1 MKPEEFYKK
10 LQPLFNQLHIP
21 DIPLNEQGYYTFM
34 LETGQVFLE
43 LTEVDT
49 MVMLAFLPLPE
60 KLTTDL
66 LLELLQANLTP
77 DQPSRVI
84 LAADKED
91 KRLCLWIDISTDK
104 IYHEELYQMLEQL
117 NVTMRIISRW
127 FEETEK
133 EKENGQQA
141 NQRNIEKSRQAE
153 AMLNKRR
160 R

>member
-1 MKPEEFYKK
+1 MKPEEFFQK
-10 LQPLFNQLHIP
+10 LQPLFKQLQVP
-21 DIPLNEQGYYTFM
+21 DIEMNPQGYYTFM
-34 LETGQVFLE
+34 LETGQIFLE

-49 MVMLAFLPLPE
+49 MVMLSFIPLPE

-91 KRLCLWIDISTDK
+91 KRLCLWIDITTDK
-104 IYHEELYQMLEQL
+104 IYVEELYAMLEQL
-117 NVTMRIISRW
+117 NITMRIISRW

-133 EKENGQQA
+133 EKQAGQQA
-141 NQRNIEKSRQAE
+141 NQRNIEKSKQAE
-153 AMLNKRR
+153 AMLNQRR

>member
-1 MKPEEFYKK
+1 MKPEEFFQK
-10 LQPLFNQLHIP
+10 LQPLFRQLQVP
-21 DIPLNEQGYYTFM
+21 DIEMNPQGYYTFM
-34 LETGQVFLE
+34 LETGQIFLE

-49 MVMLAFLPLPE
+49 MVMLSFIPLPE

-91 KRLCLWIDISTDK
+91 KRLCLWIDITTDK
-104 IYHEELYQMLEQL
+104 IYLEELYAMLEQL
-117 NVTMRIISRW
+117 NITMRIISRW

-133 EKENGQQA
+133 EKQAGQQA
-141 NQRNIEKSRQAE
+141 NQRNIEKSKQAE
-153 AMLNKRR
+153 AMLNQRR

>member
-1 MKPEEFYKK
+1 MKPEEFYLR
-10 LQPLFNQLHIP
+10 LQPLFKQLQVPNIEMNQH
-21 DIPLNEQGYYTFM
+21 GYYTFV
-34 LETGQVFLE
+34 LETGQIFLE

-49 MVMLAFLPLPE
+49 MVMLSFIPLP
-60 KLTTDL
+60 KNLTTDL

-91 KRLCLWIDISTDK
+91 KRLCLWIDITTDK
-104 IYHEELYQMLEQL
+104 IYVEELYAMLEQL
-117 NVTMRIISRW
+117 NITMRIISRW

-133 EKENGQQA
+133 EKQLGMQT
-141 NQRNIEKSRQAE
+141 NQRNIEKSKQAE
-153 AMLNKRR
+153 ALLNQRR

>member
-1 MKPEEFYKK
+1 MKPEEFFQK
-10 LQPLFNQLHIP
+10 LQPLFRQLQVP
-21 DIPLNEQGYYTFM
+21 DIEMNPQGYYTFM
-34 LETGQVFLE
+34 LETGQIFLE

-49 MVMLAFLPLPE
+49 MVMLSFIPLPE

-91 KRLCLWIDISTDK
+91 KRLCLWIDITTDK
-104 IYHEELYQMLEQL
+104 IYVEELYAMLEQL
-117 NVTMRIISRW
+117 NITMRIISRW

-133 EKENGQQA
+133 EKQAGQQA
-141 NQRNIEKSRQAE
+141 NQRNIEKSKQAE
-153 AMLNKRR
+153 AMLNQRR